1 MILKVWNL
9 KLLAAIAPV
18 AGLAVVATRSGS
30 AQEADV
36 LIEAPVPARVQP
48 QIEALDVIKLK
59 ADAVKMATNGVQ
71 RKIIALHGGP
81 PDKMHAIREAATAL
95 NEAEGDDARSDAK
108 AKMTELL
115 DEFFESDMDRREKE
129 LAEVEERVTKLR
141 STLQRRREKK
151 RDILDLQME
160 VLLNEA
166 DGLGFFG
173 GEGLGGPGGPWRSS
187 FKVPWESRKL
197 YRSRRRR
204 PSPLSHPR
212 SRNRPLVDLDEVVAG
227 LDEEVL
233 VGGTGAAAV
242 VVASAE
248 AEVLAGAATKM
259 PGREKLKNEDAT
271 ANEIATENERRK
283 AKKPLAKFAT
293 ILFPPASPGPVC
305 SPNQPRDRAF
315 LCAQSCIAPDATT
328 WRGDRWFT
336 DGRLR
341 VGITQASSK
350 SP

>member
-1 MILKVWNL
+1 M
-9 KLLAAIAPV
+9 

-36 LIEAPVPARVQP
+36 LIEARGPARVQP

-59 ADAVKMATNGVQ
+59 ADAVKMATDGVQ
-71 RKIIALHGGP
+71 RRIIALHGGP

-115 DEFFESDMDRREKE
+115 DEFFESDMERREKE

-173 GEGLGGPGGPWRSS
+173 GEGPGRPEGPWALQLQGPPGYPQP
-187 FKVPWESRKL
+187 VPV
-197 YRSRRRR
+197 
-204 PSPLSHPR
+204 PPAAPAPLSHPH
-212 SRNRPLVDLDEVVAG
+212 SRNRPLVDLGEVVAG
-227 LDEEVL
+227 SDEVSAGSE
-233 VGGTGAAAV
+233 AAAV
-242 VVASAE
+242 VAASAE
-248 AEVLAGAATKM
+248 AATKM

-271 ANEIATENERRK
+271 GNVSENENESENERRK
-283 AKKPLAKFAT
+283 AKKHLAKIAI
-293 ILFPPASPGPVC
+293 ILFPPASPGPRVQPQPSHGTGHFYALSHT
-305 SPNQPRDRAF
+305 SPPMPRRGA
-315 LCAQSCIAPDATT
+315 ATA
-328 WRGDRWFT
+328 GSP
-336 DGRLR
+336 L
-341 VGITQASSK
+341 VGCV
-350 SP
+350 